1 MGGMFSLKRVGCGVI
16 GGKFEELQCSFLL
29 DFKLVLVSEQVNI
42 IGQNAIVR
50 RARHRNRKLP
60 AHIIL
65 KSQQQSKTNR
75 FIKLP
80 TQVNF
85 KFLPRNANI
94 IPLGK
99 QHFNIQ
105 PHHIILKLI
114 RQVQIVI
121 PVVQYPEKC
130 TCLYTQWHHW
140 HYHLS
145 LVKVYLW
152 LGGRAF

>member
-1 MGGMFSLKRVGCGVI
+1 MGGMLSLKGVGYGVV
-16 GGKFEELQCSFLL
+16 GGKFEELQGPFLL
-29 DFKLVLVSEQVNI
+29 DFELVLVSEQVNI

-50 RARHRNRKLP
+50 SPGHRNRKLP

-85 KFLPRNANI
+85 KFLPRNSNI

-99 QHFNIQ
+99 QHLNIQ

-130 TCLYTQWHHW
+130 ARLYAQWHHR

-152 LGGRAF
+152 L

>member
-1 MGGMFSLKRVGCGVI
+1 MGGMLSLKRVGCGVI
-16 GGKFEELQCSFLL
+16 GGKFEELQGSFLL
-29 DFKLVLVSEQVNI
+29 DFELVLVSEQVNI
-42 IGQNAIVR
+42 ISQNAIIR
-50 RARHRNRKLP
+50 CPGHRNRKLP

-114 RQVQIVI
+114 R
-121 PVVQYPEKC
+121 
-130 TCLYTQWHHW
+130 
-140 HYHLS
+140 
-145 LVKVYLW
+145 
-152 LGGRAF
+152 